1 MGPDTSGPEPWDH
14 SVSVARRVSPAM
26 RRFDPMSRFEFLKK
40 SATWTAASVGN
51 AWLIPSGRLMS
62 SEWTSTSPSIVVGGP
77 GGWPLELTIAS
88 NRASVSAADAPAWAA
103 MPLAC
108 SDSNLN
114 PLLASLGRND
124 AGVMLAVA
132 LM

>member
-1 MGPDTSGPEPWDH
+1 MGLDTSGAEPWDH
-14 SVSVARRVSPAM
+14 SVSVARRVSLAMRHFDAM
-26 RRFDPMSRFEFLKK
+26 RRFDFLKK
-40 SATWTAASVGN
+40 SGTWTAASVGN
-51 AWLIPSGRLMS
+51 EWLIPSGPLTS
-62 SEWTSTSPSIVVGGP
+62 SEWTSTSPSIVAGGP
-77 GGWPLELTIAS
+77 GGRPLELTIAS
-88 NRASVSAADAPAWAA
+88 NRASVSAGDDPAWAA

-114 PLLASLGRND
+114 PLLASLGRNV

>member
-14 SVSVARRVSPAM
+14 SASVARSVGPVM
-26 RRFDPMSRFEFLKK
+26 RRFAPMSRFDFLKK

-51 AWLIPSGRLMS
+51 SWLIPSGRRMS
-62 SEWTSTSPSIVVGGP
+62 SEWTRTSPSIVAGGP
-77 GGWPLELTIAS
+77 GGRPLELTIAS
-88 NRASVSAADAPAWAA
+88 NRAKVSAAEDPDWAA